1 MFPLEADTIM
11 LQMWVFTF
19 VCFSIAFS
27 IIGVWLK
34 RKLLGEIPPRVDRYP
49 SGRVRS
55 ARRRVLENARG

>member
-1 MFPLEADTIM
+1 MTPTDSWMMIGIFSL
-11 LQMWVFTF
+11 